1 MARWKRAA
9 TLKKSMVRS
18 YRGPEGRKESMR
30 KKKTY
35 PTRAFLFLAPAV
47 IVLLLI
53 GIYPLLFAAWNS
65 LHEFILPR
73 VPRYGSPFVWFGN
86 YLSLLTDQSFGAAL
100 ARTFVFLLI
109 NLPIQL
115 VLGTAIALLL
125 DKPGNELLKNI
136 SCVCLVIPM
145 AATFAVV
152 GLMGRLMFNN
162 DFGIITYL
170 WNLVLGHR
178 VDWLADP
185 NLAFLSISIMDCWQ
199 WTPFCALV
207 LLSSLTMVPVE
218 IEEAA
223 RLETDKWWHVLWR
236 VQLPFLLPGI
246 TAILILRTADILKMF
261 DVIFIMTRGGP
272 GSATELISIFIQR
285 VGFRAFD
292 QGMAS
297 AQAIVMLVISIVLSR
312 IYIRFVYREI

>member
-1 MARWKRAA
+1 M
-9 TLKKSMVRS
+9 T
-18 YRGPEGRKESMR
+18 

-35 PTRAFLFLAPAV
+35 PTHAFFFLAPAV
-47 IVLLLI
+47 IVLLLV

-73 VPRYGSPFVWFGN
+73 VARYGSPFVWFQN
-86 YLSLLTDQSFGAAL
+86 YLSLLSDQSFREAL
-100 ARTFVFLLI
+100 TRTFVFLLI

-115 VLGTAIALLL
+115 VLGTGIALLL
-125 DKPGNELLKNI
+125 HKPGNELVKNI
-136 SCVCLVIPM
+136 SRVCLVIPM
-145 AATFAVV
+145 ATTFAVV

-170 WNLVLGHR
+170 WSLVLGHR
-178 VDWLADP
+178 VEWLADP
-185 NLAFLSISIMDCWQ
+185 SLAFVSISIMDCWQ

-223 RLETDKWWHVLWR
+223 RLETDKWWHILWK
-236 VQLPFLLPGI
+236 VQLPFMLPGI
-246 TAILILRTADILKMF
+246 TVILILRTADILKLF
-261 DVIFIMTRGGP
+261 DVVYTMTRGGP
-272 GSATELISIFIQR
+272 GSATELISVFVQR
-285 VGFRAFD
+285 IGFRVFD

-297 AQAIVMLVISIVLSR
+297 AQAVVMLIIATILSR
-312 IYIRFVYREI
+312 LYVKYVYKEI